1 MIDKQKSLVSIII
14 PCYNTERW
22 IAEAIDSALAQTY
35 SPIEIIVID
44 DGSTDKSLEI
54 IKSYSDRLIYQTG
67 TNHGQSVARNKG
79 FQLSK
84 GKYIQWLDAD
94 DYLLPDKIQIQ
105 VAHLEATQV
114 DIVYGDWR
122 HQYQETQ
129 PAKLGEI
136 KISGKQEDILESLL
150 SGWWATPAAY
160 LVRREIVQ
168 QINGWDENLRAQDDP
183 DLWIRAAI
191 AGAKFSYQPGCH
203 AIYRRYGEV
212 TVSTKNR
219 KIWCDSYTKVLK
231 KSRKLLQ
238 ENNQLTDKYKQAL
251 AKLHFS
257 LARNYFDLDR
267 NLYQYHLNLAKE
279 LNPDFQPNE
288 SGLYNLYAKF
298 LGFTLADYLA
308 SWKRKV
314 KTVATFNS

>member
-1 MIDKQKSLVSIII
+1 MNPHNPLVSIII
-14 PCYNTERW
+14 PCYNSDRW

-35 SPIEIIVID
+35 SPREIIVID

-54 IKSYSDRLIYQTG
+54 IQSYGDRLIYQTG

-94 DYLLPDKIQIQ
+94 DYLLPNKIQAQ
-105 VAHLEATQV
+105 VAHLEATQA

-122 HQYQETQ
+122 HQYEETQ

-160 LVRREIVQ
+160 LVRREIVR
-168 QINGWDENLRAQDDP
+168 QIDGWDKNLRAQDDL
-183 DLWIRAAI
+183 DFWLRAAI
-191 AGAKFSYQPGCH
+191 AGAKFAYQPGCNSV
-203 AIYRRYGEV
+203 YRRYGNV

-219 KIWCDSYTKVLK
+219 QIWCDERSIIFS
-231 KSRKLLQ
+231 KSKDSLQ
-238 ENNQLTDKYKQAL
+238 ANNNLTDKYKKAL
-251 AKLHFS
+251 AKSYFA
-257 LARNYFDLDR
+257 LARGYFDLDR
-267 NLYQYHLNLAKE
+267 NLYKYHLNLAKE